1 MFLFFFFPQISI
13 IRAAKQKGIQVTCEV
28 APHHL
33 FLCEDNVVDIGNGP
47 AQVRPMLGSRE
58 DMEALWENLDII
70 DCFAT
75 DHGQPSCTDTK
86 THLIN
91 NLSD

>member
-1 MFLFFFFPQISI
+1 
-13 IRAAKQKGIQVTCEV
+13 
-28 APHHL
+28 
-33 FLCEDNVVDIGNGP
+33 
-47 AQVRPMLGSRE
+47 MLGSRE

-75 DHGQPSCTDTK
+75 DHGQPTCTDTK

>member
-1 MFLFFFFPQISI
+1 MHCTRILTSDLVNLQILI

-33 FLCEDNVVDIGNGP
+33 FLCEDNVAMIGAGR
-47 AQVRPMLGSRE
+47 AEVRPMLGVRE

-75 DHGQPSCTDTK
+75 DHGEQGGGS
-86 THLIN
+86 
-91 NLSD
+91 SE

>member
-1 MFLFFFFPQISI
+1 M
-13 IRAAKQKGIQVTCEV
+13 TCEV

-33 FLCEDNVVDIGNGP
+33 FLCEENIREIGDGR
-47 AQVRPMLGSRE
+47 AQVRPMLGTLE

-75 DHGQPSCTDTK
+75 DHGEERHRNQSKYTCAANRSFIRTK
-86 THLIN
+86 TQL
-91 NLSD
+91 

>member
-1 MFLFFFFPQISI
+1 M
-13 IRAAKQKGIQVTCEV
+13 

-33 FLCEDNVVDIGNGP
+33 FLCEDDLAGIGSGR

-75 DHGQPSCTDTK
+75 DHGQPPPRRRSPDGQRRYG
-86 THLIN
+86 LFA
-91 NLSD
+91 LS